1 MLAFI
6 AQRIGKAVI
15 VLLAIVVLNFFL
27 IRLAPGDPAL
37 VMAGE
42 AGAGDQIFLAQL
54 REKFGLDQPLP
65 VQLFLYV
72 KGIISLDLGFSFRQ
86 QMPVSKL
93 IMDRLPATLLL
104 TGTAFAISLA
114 FGVLFGTLAAR
125 RAGSWTDTA
134 HHGAG
139 ADLLRHAAVLGRA
152 DGDPAVLGHDG
163 LAAEL
168 WLRNR
173 RRELHWPRPRAGRR
187 RASDHAGDDDRPVLH
202 GDLRP
207 HDPRLDARGQAAR
220 LRQDRARQGSCAMP

>member
-54 REKFGLDQPLP
+54 REKFGLDKPLP
-65 VQLFLYV
+65 GAALSVRQGHRQSRSRLFVPPADAGLETDHGPASGHAAADRHGVRDLARVRRPVRNAGGAPRRQL
-72 KGIISLDLGFSFRQ
+72 
-86 QMPVSKL
+86 
-93 IMDRLPATLLL
+93 DRY
-104 TGTAFAISLA
+104 
-114 FGVLFGTLAAR
+114 R
-125 RAGSWTDTA
+125 

-152 DGDPAVLGHDG
+152 DGDPAVLGRRWIG
-163 LAAEL
+163 CRALAT
-168 WLRNR
+168 R
-173 RRELHWPRPRAGRR
+173 RSAPITP
-187 RASDHAGDDDRPVLH
+187 
-202 GDLRP
+202 
-207 HDPRLDARGQAAR
+207 
-220 LRQDRARQGSCAMP
+220 GSPTCWTSAPI